1 MREKYLHTIFY
12 ASFQK
17 VIFISLNSDF
27 TVSINA
33 TRGEATEPL
42 LRGTFIFHFQLCL
55 CLLLGGGGCAYNM
68 TEQGPISEESSV
80 GPEGGEGIASALPS
94 SKW

>member
-1 MREKYLHTIFY
+1 MHTVFY

-27 TVSINA
+27 TVSIHA
-33 TRGEATEPL
+33 TRGEATEL
-42 LRGTFIFHFQLCL
+42 LLWGTFIFHFQLCL

-68 TEQGPISEESSV
+68 TEQGPISGESSV